1 MSKMKKEKIKNK
13 FRSDVEFFVN
23 SDILKIILCICFK
36 YIFIEVNGCL
46 NCDIGDGLSYICIL
60 II

>member
-1 MSKMKKEKIKNK
+1 MKEEKIKNK

-36 YIFIEVNGCL
+36 YNFIEVNGCL
-46 NCDIGDGLSYICIL
+46 NCDIGDGLSYICI
-60 II
+60 

>member
-1 MSKMKKEKIKNK
+1 MKKEKIKNK

-36 YIFIEVNGCL
+36 NNFKEVNGCL
-46 NCDIGDGLSYICIL
+46 NCDIGDGVIYV
-60 II
+60 